1 MAEEEKK
8 ERKYKKYES
17 REAAM
22 AAARRTKHQWDK
34 DNYERTTVYMPI
46 GMNAKLYSCAE
57 KLGIVDPKT
66 GKPSKRA
73 FVIGTLEKAI
83 KETLDEE

>member
-1 MAEEEKK
+1 MTEEEKK
-8 ERKYKKYES
+8 ERKYNKYES
-17 REAAM
+17 REAAK

-57 KLGIVDPKT
+57 KLGVVDPKT